1 MVKMPLDVLYPPNSY
16 YTETKGRA
24 ETAEEDGSG
33 ERRGPPSSPV
43 GQVHFKNELVQFPDV
58 AVGQGQ
64 PTPLE
69 TELPE
74 DRRGQV
80 WPLTHFFFCFLF
92 VKNH

>member
-1 MVKMPLDVLYPPNSY
+1 MAYQ
-16 YTETKGRA
+16 THAETKGRA

-80 WPLTHFFFCFLF
+80 WPLTQFFFRFLF
-92 VKNH
+92 AKTH